1 MGIIGISRKTQKNYK
16 KFKKIT
22 KKLLTKKN
30 KSYIMTVSYK
40 KGQKNIF
47 LKGGFIMKNFDV
59 IQTFIKE
66 EGREKAKTQH
76 LYIDT
81 DNKQLINYNT
91 VIARINGTEEQTKEI
106 EINVNYYS
114 STTSRIQANILR
126 VVRYYRNM
134 GKNFIVVLNGT
145 EKRVEQFEKILKG
158 INT

>member
-1 MGIIGISRKTQKNYK
+1 MK
-16 KFKKIT
+16 
-22 KKLLTKKN
+22 KKN

-40 KGQKNIF
+40 KGPKNIF
-47 LKGGFIMKNFDV
+47 LKGGFIMKNIEV

-106 EINVNYYS
+106 EINVN
-114 STTSRIQANILR
+114 
-126 VVRYYRNM
+126 
-134 GKNFIVVLNGT
+134 
-145 EKRVEQFEKILKG
+145 
-158 INT
+158 

>member
-1 MGIIGISRKTQKNYK
+1 
-16 KFKKIT
+16 
-22 KKLLTKKN
+22 
-30 KSYIMTVSYK
+30 
-40 KGQKNIF
+40 
-47 LKGGFIMKNFDV
+47 MKNFDV

-91 VIARINGTEEQTKEI
+91 VIARINGAEEQTKEI

-126 VVRYYRNM
+126 VVRYYKNM
-134 GKNFIVVLNGT
+134 GRNFIVVLNGA

-158 INT
+158 INA